1 MTPIRNK
8 SRLLA
13 IAALMA
19 AGTAS
24 AEYSVD
30 YHGGLLGTFGGG
42 NFAPYYMSANRY
54 GTVTQSGNALLR
66 IGVSRDIDRSKR
78 FSYGFGADFIG
89 GYGSSTDYLGYCAGM
104 EEAGM
109 SPWDWNP
116 EQPAAAWV
124 QQLYGEVKY
133 RSLFLS
139 VGMKERGSALLDN
152 SLSSGDMTHSANAR
166 PIPEVRAGFLDF
178 TDIPWINGWV
188 QLQGEISY
196 GKMMDNKYNEKRY
209 NYYNYHI
216 NTGALYTYKRL
227 YFRTKPSMPFSVTVG
242 MQSAGFFGGTTT
254 TYKKG
259 EATDVVHLSR
269 GPKMFLKMLIPTDG
283 GAEYYAG
290 SSLGSWDI
298 FFRYR
303 LRNNATLRAYL
314 QKPFE
319 NGSGIG
325 FMNGFDG
332 LWGLEYKAAAP
343 GWVSGAVVEYIDL
356 TNQSGPNH
364 WDQEDFPGTTKRS
377 ESTGADDY
385 YNNFEYNSFANYG
398 MSLGTPFIP
407 SPIYNTNGCL
417 QFLNNRV
424 RGFHVGIEGEAPGG
438 QWAYRALG
446 GYRKGWGTPFT
457 PLLEPTSSTS
467 VMVEGKY
474 RPSSIKGLEVALQLA
489 GDKGSMF
496 GDHFGALLAVRYSG
510 TFTFGKK

>member
-1 MTPIRNK
+1 MTPTCTK
-8 SRLLA
+8 LKLLA
-13 IAALMA
+13 AALLVA
-19 AGTAS
+19 TGAR
-24 AEYSVD
+24 AEYAIN
-30 YHGGLLGTFGGG
+30 YHGGLLGTLGGG
-42 NFAPYYMSANRY
+42 GFAPYYISANRY

-66 IGVSRDIDRSKR
+66 VGFSRDIDRSRR

-89 GYGSSTDYLGYCAGM
+89 GYGSSADYLSFEPAKL
-104 EEAGM
+104 
-109 SPWDWNP
+109 PDHWDWNP
-116 EQPAAAWV
+116 EQPAPAWV

-139 VGMKERGSALLDN
+139 VGMKQRGSALLDN

-178 TDIPWINGWV
+178 TDIPWINGCV
-188 QLQGEISY
+188 QVQGELSY
-196 GKMMDNKYNEKRY
+196 GKMMDGKYNEKRY

-216 NTGALYTYKRL
+216 NTGAIYTYKRL
-227 YFRTKPSMPFSVTVG
+227 YFRTKPSMPFSATVG

-254 TYKKG
+254 FYENG
-259 EATDVVHLSR
+259 EVTRSYHLSR
-269 GPKMFLKMLIPTDG
+269 GAKMFLKMLIPTDG
-283 GAEYYAG
+283 GVDYYAG
-290 SSLGSWDI
+290 SSLGSWDLAL
-298 FFRYR
+298 RYR
-303 LRNNATLRAYL
+303 LRNGATIRGYM

-325 FMNGFDG
+325 FMNGFDA
-332 LWGLEYKAAAP
+332 LWGLEYKAPEP
-343 GWVSGAVVEYIDL
+343 GWISGAVVEYIDL

-364 WDQEDFPGTTKRS
+364 WDPDDFPGTTMGG

-424 RGFHVGIEGEAPGG
+424 RGFHIGIEGQAGT

-446 GYRKGWGTPFT
+446 GYRKGWGTPLM
-457 PLLEPTSSTS
+457 PLLEPESSTS
-467 VMVEGKY
+467 VMIEGKY
-474 RPSSIKGLEVALQLA
+474 MPASVKGLEVCLQLA

-496 GDHFGALLAVRYSG
+496 GDHFGALFAVRYSG
-510 TFTFGKK
+510 TLTFGKK

>member
-1 MTPIRNK
+1 MVAAA
-8 SRLLA
+8 LLA
-13 IAALMA
+13 PSAAK
-19 AGTAS
+19 

-30 YHGGLLGTFGGG
+30 YHGSVTGTFAGGS
-42 NFAPYYMSANRY
+42 FAPYYMSANSY

-66 IGVSRDIDRSKR
+66 VGVSRGIDRSSR

-89 GYGSSTDYLGYCAGM
+89 GYGSSADYLDYQAGLPQD
-104 EEAGM
+104 M
-109 SPWDWNP
+109 SPWTHNP
-116 EQPAAAWV
+116 EQPAPLWV

-188 QLQGEISY
+188 QLQGELSY
-196 GKMMDNKYNEKRY
+196 GKMMDARYNEKRY

-216 NTGALYTYKRL
+216 NSGAIYTYKRL
-227 YFRTKPSMPFSVTVG
+227 YFRTKPSMPFSVTLG

-254 TYKKG
+254 NYENG
-259 EATDVVHLSR
+259 VAVATRKLSR
-269 GPKMFLKMLIPTDG
+269 GPKMFLKMLVPTDG
-283 GAEYYAG
+283 GVEYYAG

-298 FFRYR
+298 VLRYR
-303 LRNNATLRAYL
+303 LPDGSTLRGYL

-332 LWGLEYKAAAP
+332 LWGLEYKAHEP
-343 GWVSGAVVEYIDL
+343 GWVSGAVIEYIDL

-364 WDQEDFPGTTKRS
+364 WDPDDFPGTTKPG

-417 QFLNNRV
+417 QFLDNRV
-424 RGFHVGIEGEAPGG
+424 RGFHVGIEGERG

-446 GYRKGWGTPFT
+446 GYRKGWGTPFQ
-457 PLLEPTSSTS
+457 PLLEPESTTS

-474 RPSSIKGLEVALQLA
+474 RPSSLKGLEVCLQLA

-496 GDHFGALLAVRYSG
+496 GDHFGALLSVRYSG
-510 TFTFGKK
+510 TLTFGKK

>member
-1 MTPIRNK
+1 MAAA
-8 SRLLA
+8 LLA
-13 IAALMA
+13 ATSAKAEYAVDYSVGALGTA
-19 AGTAS
+19 AGGS
-24 AEYSVD
+24 
-30 YHGGLLGTFGGG
+30 
-42 NFAPYYMSANRY
+42 FAPYYMSANRY

-66 IGVSRDIDRSKR
+66 VAASRQIDRSAR

-89 GYGSSTDYLGYCAGM
+89 GYGSPADYLGYQAGM
-104 EEAGM
+104 EEAGLD
-109 SPWDWNP
+109 PWSRNP

-139 VGMKERGSALLDN
+139 VGMKQRGSALLDN

-166 PIPEVRAGFLDF
+166 PIPEARAGFLDF

-188 QLQGEISY
+188 QLQGELSY
-196 GKMMDNKYNEKRY
+196 GKMMDGKYNENRY

-216 NTGALYTYKRL
+216 NTGAIYTYKRL
-227 YFRTKPSMPFSVTVG
+227 YFRTKPSMPFSVTLG
-242 MQSAGFFGGTTT
+242 MQSAGFFGGTTSF
-254 TYKKG
+254 YEGGNQVKSYR
-259 EATDVVHLSR
+259 LSR
-269 GPKMFLKMLIPTDG
+269 GLKMFLKMLVPTDG
-283 GAEYYAG
+283 GVEYYAG

-298 FFRYR
+298 VLRYR
-303 LRNNATLRAYL
+303 LANGATIRGYH

-332 LWGLEYKAAAP
+332 LWGLEYKAPAP
-343 GWVSGAVVEYIDL
+343 GWISGAVIEYIDL

-364 WDQEDFPGTTKRS
+364 WDPEDFPGSTMAG

-407 SPIYNTNGCL
+407 SPVYNTNGCL
-417 QFLNNRV
+417 QFLDNRV
-424 RGFHVGIEGEAPGG
+424 RGFHIGVEGEAPGG

-446 GYRKGWGTPFT
+446 GYRKGWGTPYM
-457 PLLEPTSSTS
+457 PLLEPESATS

-474 RPSSIKGLEVALQLA
+474 RPTAVKGLEVCLQLA

-496 GDHFGALLAVRYSG
+496 GDHFGAALAVRYSG
-510 TFTFGKK
+510 TLTFGKK